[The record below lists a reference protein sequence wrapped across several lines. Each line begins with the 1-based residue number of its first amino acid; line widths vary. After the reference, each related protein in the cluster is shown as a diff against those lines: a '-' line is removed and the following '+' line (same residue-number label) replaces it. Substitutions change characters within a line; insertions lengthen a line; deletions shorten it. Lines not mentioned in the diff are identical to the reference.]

1 MLIENARCVLIG
13 ADGDGIADDREGN
26 IIAYNNS
33 VGISVIGDASQGN
46 SIRGNSIY
54 SNGGLGIDL
63 ADDGVTMN
71 DPADAD
77 LGPHGLSNFPVLE
90 AVQAGEQPWIYGSY
104 DRPARMRPLRWI
116 SMPAR
121 IWTRRGSA
129 KASVWIGSAD
139 IATDAE
145 GQAPFAVQLP
155 VSVAAGQYVSATATG
170 LDGTSEFSGAF
181 VATGIS
187 TDSILIAGGGWFADV
202 MQFTPGS
209 VVVTING
216 HPVGHYEQALHLVQ
230 VQGLAGDDQI
240 IIDQAI
246 GVPAQVFGGEGDD
259 FIQGGSGDDVL
270 DGGAGADVIRGV
282 AGDDTIA
289 GGDDQDWVDGQQG
302 RDQVQVEADDT
313 VRVDAADALSGIT
326 VRLASPVSLDD
337 STAVRGQPLVFESAI
352 PADGSTVTWQ
362 FGDGF
367 VAEGV
372 TVTHAITAPGLYTVT
387 TVVIGPAGSRTTLT
401 RDLLIAAVAMQRDP
415 NDSAKTALAVGGTV
429 GNDRIRIT
437 PRGNQGSLDVKL
449 EGVSLGSYSPNG
461 SIMVYGQAGDD
472 DMELAASIKLAAWL
486 FGGEGNDR
494 LTGGNGSSVLLG
506 GPGDD
511 LLMGGSGRDLLV
523 GGTGRDRLIGHA
535 GEDLLIGG
543 TLRVDRVDANLAA
556 IMAEWTSDRS
566 YDERVANL
574 RRDARARVSNDG
586 PTAQCF

>member
-1 MLIENARCVLIG
+1 
-13 ADGDGIADDREGN
+13 
-26 IIAYNNS
+26 
-33 VGISVIGDASQGN
+33 
-46 SIRGNSIY
+46 
-54 SNGGLGIDL
+54 
-63 ADDGVTMN
+63 MN

-104 DRPARMRPLRWI
+104 DGQPNATFTLDFY
-116 SMPAR
+116 
-121 IWTRRGSA
+121 
-129 KASVWIGSAD
+129 ASEDLDPSGFGEGQRWIGSAD
-139 IATDAE
+139 IAADAE
-145 GQAPFAVQLP
+145 GHAPFAVQLP
-155 VSVAAGQYVSATATG
+155 VSIAAGQYVSATATG

-181 VATGIS
+181 VATGMS
-187 TDSILIAGGGWFADV
+187 TDSILIAGGGWFAD
-202 MQFTPGS
+202 MIQFTPGS

-216 HPVGHYEQALHLVQ
+216 HPVGHYEQALSLIQ

-259 FIQGGSGDDVL
+259 AIQGGSGDDWL
-270 DGGAGADVIRGV
+270 DGGAGADVILGG

-289 GGDDQDWVDGQQG
+289 GGGGQDWVDGQQG

-313 VRVDAADALSGIT
+313 VRVDTGDALSGIT

-352 PADGSTVTWQ
+352 PDDGSTVTWQ

-437 PRGNQGSLDVKL
+437 PR
-449 EGVSLGSYSPNG
+449 EP
-461 SIMVYGQAGDD
+461 GQPGCEARG
-472 DMELAASIKLAAWL
+472 
-486 FGGEGNDR
+486 
-494 LTGGNGSSVLLG
+494 SVLGILFAQRIDHG
-506 GPGDD
+506 VR
-511 LLMGGSGRDLLV
+511 SG
-523 GGTGRDRLIGHA
+523 
-535 GEDLLIGG
+535 
-543 TLRVDRVDANLAA
+543 
-556 IMAEWTSDRS
+556 W
-566 YDERVANL
+566 
-574 RRDARARVSNDG
+574 
-586 PTAQCF
+586 